1 MIYIF
6 RFIYI
11 ILSIYLFIVQGIN
24 INIEALA
31 FAREE
36 TSEIYRFFENG
47 FNDYSLSNK
56 LNITLKLTMLSN
68 VNSSYSL
75 INYGTTTD
83 SILKKKTHKYDMV
96 FYDNLYIS
104 EYEPYLIDLA
114 EYFDNDD
121 IDKFDQDILNRM
133 GRHNNRLV
141 GFPAKV
147 SYSVLF
153 SNKILL
159 DRYNKSVPKTW
170 DELILTSKEI
180 LNEEKKLNNT
190 NLIAYNGLVNEI
202 QLILHFQ
209 ILQVKKQ

>member
-1 MIYIF
+1 
-6 RFIYI
+6 
-11 ILSIYLFIVQGIN
+11 
-24 INIEALA
+24 
-31 FAREE
+31 
-36 TSEIYRFFENG
+36 
-47 FNDYSLSNK
+47 
-56 LNITLKLTMLSN
+56 MLSN